1 MEDNVES
8 KISYNDGNDIYG
20 KKINNNNK
28 IEIINTN
35 INKNISNA
43 YSQFKD
49 NSATQLKDNLSF
61 RRLIII
67 TNLGKNLEDF
77 KVNKN
82 KYLMRSD
89 QLNNKHGNARN
100 IDDENTNDR
109 FNVNSNNNGLL
120 PMMRD
125 QIENNELNERN
136 KILKQLVGNENSSF
150 LSNMKRDYLSFND
163 AVMFDKRGYCS
174 ILAHYLKLKQDFIN
188 IFCCSYSFAPY
199 SIRFI
204 KFLFFFLFLF
214 YLETLCIGQKYYY
227 DKHFSEEYKNFTD
240 KMYNMSIINESIPVD
255 NELNKNIS
263 FLEKYF
269 TVKQI
274 EFAKIHFLYT
284 FKYAFPRILIPAAI
298 SLISYF
304 FTSILSPRRK
314 IMKAYLS
321 PDLNEFDK
329 KNKLKAISK
338 KYKILYIIFGIIVL
352 LLMVFFF
359 YSITNYF
366 FIFDDAQYD
375 IPQSFLLSGLIRFI
389 FDFLLLLIISNIRKF
404 SIESGSEDI
413 YSFSRAISE
422 IN

>member
-1 MEDNVES
+1 
-8 KISYNDGNDIYG
+8 
-20 KKINNNNK
+20 
-28 IEIINTN
+28 
-35 INKNISNA
+35 
-43 YSQFKD
+43 
-49 NSATQLKDNLSF
+49 
-61 RRLIII
+61 
-67 TNLGKNLEDF
+67 
-77 KVNKN
+77 
-82 KYLMRSD
+82 MRSN

-109 FNVNSNNNGLL
+109 FNVKSSNNGLL

-125 QIENNELNERN
+125 QIENNEPSERN
-136 KILKQLVGNENSSF
+136 KIIKQLVGNENSSF

-174 ILAHYLKLKQDFIN
+174 IFAHNLKLKQDFIN

-314 IMKAYLS
+314 IMKTYLS
-321 PDLNEFDK
+321 TYLNESQK
-329 KNKLKAISK
+329 KSKLKTISK
-338 KYKILYIIFGIIVL
+338 NYKTLYIIFGIIAL

-404 SIESGSEDI
+404 SIESGSEDS